1 MAKRKKGTLPAFIPV
16 PRIKQR
22 SNGWS
27 DEVQRDFI
35 EALADSGSVRSAARA
50 VNRAPEG
57 AYLLR
62 RHPEADSFRKAW
74 QAALD
79 LGVQKI
85 EDVAMDRALN
95 GTEVPVYS
103 YGKLIGSRIVY
114 NDRLLM
120 FMLRNRAPGR
130 FTGGAARALNAVDRQ
145 ALERHKKQW
154 RKEWERKRAIAD
166 NRQEDEFGATI
177 IETIGQLHQRWLAR
191 MSPAT
196 REAYAA
202 FRAATQRDK
211 ENGFGWTKQI
221 SEEDRAQQDEED
233 RQWVDDMTDRKG
245 AKIDKLVDMRPDLE
259 DWGEAESASGVI
271 GAS

>member
-1 MAKRKKGTLPAFIPV
+1 MVKRKKGTLPAFIPV

-57 AYLLR
+57 AYQLR
-62 RHPEADSFRKAW
+62 RHPEAESFRKAW

-145 ALERHKKQW
+145 ALARHKKQW
-154 RKEWERKRAIAD
+154 RKEWERERAIAD
-166 NRQEDEFGATI
+166 CEQDDEAGDAI
-177 IETIGQLHQRWLAR
+177 IEKIDQLYMRWLSR

-196 REAYAA
+196 REAYTA
-202 FRAATQRDK
+202 FRIAAQHDK
-211 ENGFGWTKQI
+211 DNGFDWSEQI
-221 SEEDRAQQDEED
+221 SEEDHAQQEEED
-233 RQWVDDMTDRKG
+233 RQWAEDMTDS
-245 AKIDKLVDMRPDLE
+245 AAPKIDKLVEMRPDLG
-259 DWGEAESASGVI
+259 DLGRG
-271 GAS
+271 